1 MGFEPMVN
9 INLRWFSKPM
19 PSASQPPAHKD
30 FLITGMIGIEPISL
44 VLETNILP
52 LNYTP
57 LSAHW
62 DNLDYPLGAAPVA
75 ATP

>member
-1 MGFEPMVN
+1 
-9 INLRWFSKPM
+9 M

-57 LSAHW
+57 LWAHW
-62 DNLDYPLGAAPVA
+62 DLNPES
-75 ATP
+75 TT